1 MNKSGYH
8 WPAVLASILIA
19 GQAALAGTATN
30 APVVCGGSFS
40 AGGTNE
46 TMNSIATGV
55 SELLQVYLAQNNV
68 KVVERERFLEIMKE
82 QTLGPQGFSDPAT
95 AVRIGALLGAT
106 KIING
111 SASLVNGELIIIAN
125 ILDVQ
130 TAGIQASKKVIGKQ
144 ENLSDLALN
153 LAGQLAQALSA
164 NYVPATAGEL
174 EKHPNG
180 SLYFLKGLGFFNSG
194 NYDNALAAFMS
205 CGDVEPDHPTCHYWI
220 ALCYFRL
227 EEFDHAR
234 IEFNRFLKDS
244 PRHDKAS
251 EAQRLCEECK
261 AKFGPPKPILLSP

>member
-1 MNKSGYH
+1 
-8 WPAVLASILIA
+8 
-19 GQAALAGTATN
+19 
-30 APVVCGGSFS
+30 
-40 AGGTNE
+40 
-46 TMNSIATGV
+46 MNSIATGI

-82 QTLGPQGFSDPAT
+82 QALGPQGFSDPAT

-130 TAGIQASKKVIGKQ
+130 TAGIQASKKVMGKQ
-144 ENLSDLALN
+144 ESLSDLSLD

-164 NYVPATAGEL
+164 NYAPATAGEL
-174 EKHPNG
+174 EKHPEG
-180 SLYFLKGLGFFNSG
+180 SLYFLKGLGFFNAG

-220 ALCYFRL
+220 GTCYYRL
-227 EEFDHAR
+227 GEFEHAR
-234 IEFNRFLKDS
+234 IELSRFLKDNPQS
-244 PRHDKAS
+244 DKAA
-251 EAQRLCEECK
+251 EVQKLCEECK
-261 AKFGPPKPILLSP
+261 AKVGPPKPILSSSP